1 MNTITL
7 PKILQPFKCNSLI
20 RLGKQGDGGYLV
32 NEIDILKTKQLLS
45 FGIAEDHSFES
56 QFIDL
61 SKCMCDTWDAS
72 VTSVDDARITH
83 HSKNVGYGGYNASIN
98 TILLSA
104 QQDSFIKCD
113 IEGEE
118 YLLLDSIIKHSHKF
132 TGITMEFHDINSP
145 SNWNLMTSF
154 IAKVQQKL
162 IHTHINNYFYYKK
175 DDLLIP
181 DILELTFTSSQNIM
195 YDESITLPHNLDQ
208 SNDPTGVD
216 FVTVF

>member
-1 MNTITL
+1 MNSITL

-61 SKCMCDTWDAS
+61 SKCICDTWDAS

-83 HSKNVGYGGYNASIN
+83 HSKNVGYGGYNTSIN

-118 YLLLDSIIKHSHKF
+118 YLLLDNIIKHSHKF

-145 SNWNLMTSF
+145 SNWNSMTSF

-181 DILELTFTSSQNIM
+181 DILELTFTSSDNIM

-208 SNDPTGVD
+208 SNDPIGVD